1 MIIVAQVLDSFNPSL
16 SEFDTNN
23 YQNKAKIK
31 LPKKSVFNY
40 FYLNIPMNPSLE
52 PKEKYPYPI
61 LSDVNYSLLY
71 CFKVLAMS
79 KSCHNCGE
87 MILPKQSDNMKV
99 PSLCKKCK
107 SLPIKP
113 QSMTRQT
120 DDIQRSSVIQRL
132 SVLLDSIFIKY
143 HLNSELHEDYDYTQ
157 RWHSEQNKEIY
168 LTWTIDKDAVE
179 VISCIDALI
188 AFNRWPSRYYVFNGK
203 SHRQLFD
210 DILNNNGILKF
221 EPFYKLIIMCSS
233 IVKGKTQITN
243 PMLRYPRTSPANVV
257 NVDQMQRKPNVD
269 QKTFE

>member
-1 MIIVAQVLDSFNPSL
+1 MAQVL
-16 SEFDTNN
+16 EV
-23 YQNKAKIK
+23 QENKTVFVHDKKITI
-31 LPKKSVFNY
+31 PKKRVFNY
-40 FYLNIPMNPSLE
+40 KFLWVPMNPTLL
-52 PKEKYPYPI
+52 PKETYQYPI
-61 LSDVNYSLLY
+61 LSDVNYKMLY

-79 KSCHNCGE
+79 KPCQNCGD
-87 MILPKQSDNMKV
+87 MILPKQEESMRV
-99 PSLCKKCK
+99 PSVCKKCK

-120 DDIQRSSVIQRL
+120 DDIQRSSTIQRL
-132 SVLLDSIFIKY
+132 SALLDSIFIKY

-157 RWHSEQNKEIY
+157 RWHSDLNKEIY

-188 AFNRWPSRYYVFNGK
+188 SFNKWPARYYVFNGK

-210 DILNNNGILKF
+210 DILDNEGMLKF

-233 IVKGKTQITN
+233 IVKGKTQVIS
-243 PMLRYPRTSPANVV
+243 PMIRYPRTSPANVT
-257 NVDQMQRKPNVD
+257 NVDQMLKKPNVD